1 MANAD
6 GAREAAASR
15 APRVEQPVA
24 VPGTGAA
31 PAPRVELLGVSK
43 HFGGAQALSG
53 ASITIERG
61 EVHGLLGENGSGKST
76 LIKVLAGYHTPEAGH
91 LLVDGQPER
100 LPLPAERLRDLG
112 ISFVHQDLGL
122 IDSVT
127 VAENLALREIA
138 TRPGIFI
145 SWRKV
150 HREATALLARYR
162 LDVGSQ
168 SLPSELTPFQR
179 AMVAIIRA
187 LEGIGEVKSAGKG
200 LLVLDEAMAFLAD
213 HERALL
219 ASTARELA
227 AGGTSVLLVSHDLD
241 DALKVCD
248 RITVLRDGR
257 VAGTVDARH
266 TDRAQLAG
274 LILGSPSAGHP
285 PVPAVRQNQATA
297 VSLTGLSGRGIPPIS
312 LELGAGE
319 IVGLTGLAGE
329 SFARIPYLIYGD
341 EPGAEGKI
349 EFYGQAYSVSEM
361 SPVRALQAGIVL
373 VPGDRQRQ
381 GAVASLSIG
390 ENAALPRLREFF
402 RRGRLR
408 GGELTA
414 AITELLIRFQV
425 RPADPVAP
433 MGTLSGGN
441 QQKAIIAKWL
451 QLEPRLLLLDEPTVG
466 VDVGSR
472 AQIFEAIRGLASH
485 GTAVLC
491 ASNDYAQLAELC
503 GRVLI
508 FAGGQ
513 LRAALTGPDLTKQAI
528 LTQCLLLSGEARRAE
543 P

>member
-329 SFARIPYLIYGD
+329 SALAAGGVATIAVNGKSQTVRV
-341 EPGAEGKI
+341 GAS
-349 EFYGQAYSVSEM
+349 FPSANPVFTLVS
-361 SPVRALQAGIVL
+361 
-373 VPGDRQRQ
+373 
-381 GAVASLSIG
+381 
-390 ENAALPRLREFF
+390 
-402 RRGRLR
+402 
-408 GGELTA
+408 
-414 AITELLIRFQV
+414 
-425 RPADPVAP
+425 
-433 MGTLSGGN
+433 
-441 QQKAIIAKWL
+441 IAKGAANIGIANGSYTSGAQTVRL
-451 QLEPRLLLLDEPTVG
+451 TSGHSLTLVDTADGVRYTLRLL
-466 VDVGSR
+466 S
-472 AQIFEAIRGLASH
+472 AS
-485 GTAVLC
+485 
-491 ASNDYAQLAELC
+491 
-503 GRVLI
+503 
-508 FAGGQ
+508 
-513 LRAALTGPDLTKQAI
+513 
-528 LTQCLLLSGEARRAE
+528 
-543 P
+543 